1 MIRRLTIAC
10 GLLTLAVVAVL
21 ALQGHTL
28 FGARSSHR
36 GPTQVTAI
44 PDRPAFW
51 PPVKPVPSG
60 PPPLRGL
67 PPSPQPQPL
76 HHAPVQSPPAA
87 GSARTTIS
95 QVATALLN
103 LPKILS
109 RALTQPSDDH

>member
-10 GLLTLAVVAVL
+10 GLLTLAVVALL
-21 ALQGHTL
+21 ALQDHTL

-51 PPVKPVPSG
+51 PPVTPA
-60 PPPLRGL
+60 PPLRGL
-67 PPSPQPQPL
+67 PPAPQPQPL
-76 HHAPVQSPPAA
+76 RHAPVQSPSAA
-87 GSARTTIS
+87 GSARTTIN